1 MNALIT
7 PLVHGLLVPLATD
20 GPEPADVKAGW
31 TAFVVFLLLL
41 VAVAL
46 LGWSLSRQLKKAD
59 RAKRAGVLPSTREQA
74 RLAAEQRAQG
84 TGPGTAPGAAPGTTT
99 PPGEPQQ
106 PQQPQG

>member
-7 PLVHGLLVPLATD
+7 PLVHGLLLPLATD

-31 TAFVVFLLLL
+31 TAFVLFLLLL

-59 RAKRAGVLPSTREQA
+59 RAKQEGVLPSSKDQA
-74 RLAAEQRAQG
+74 RRAAEQRAQG
-84 TGPGTAPGAAPGTTT
+84 TTPGTGSGTAPGTAQ
-99 PPGEPQQ
+99 PGEPQQ
-106 PQQPQG
+106 PQG